1 MWNLHVPRY
10 RFVIGSYVRVTDQT
24 RGAKQ
29 DNSSFNPQLKFPN
42 EHVTEVCYGGTFAV
56 PAYRIMELAKEP
68 SVRKVVMDLE
78 EILLTRNV
86 TSSVEEHFIKR
97 LWAGVL
103 ANPLGKRNTDI
114 ILDMKQDILFRQGNV
129 AGAVMGVWNKT

>member
-86 TSSVEEHFIKR
+86 ASSVEEHFIER
-97 LWAGVL
+97 TWAEL
-103 ANPLGKRNTDI
+103 FANPLGGKIRLSFWI
-114 ILDMKQDILFRQGNV
+114 
-129 AGAVMGVWNKT
+129 